1 MVNKKI
7 SQLEEK
13 TDLLLD
19 DEFPFIRKQGN
30 NYINYKVKK
39 DKLSPIIPNATS
51 DVSGIIKLT
60 GDLGGTSVNPT
71 VPGLNLKANINS
83 PNFTGNPTAVTP
95 SLLDNSTK
103 LATTAFVNNF
113 VPIASSSS
121 AGKVKIGSGIPITSD
136 GTISSFK
143 HTNRIYVNK
152 QGADSNDGRSP
163 STALSTIKAA
173 ARLAASTSQIESIYV
188 ESGEYLEDNPIYLPP
203 GTAVIGDNL
212 RRTILKPLNEGRD
225 FFWWS
230 SGCYVNYLV
239 FQDYYFG
246 GYGLLDTSS
255 QSVERELSSTALNLK
270 VFSGHT
276 LQRLPGVYKDAS
288 GLITFQRQSIINNS
302 YSQMLTQ
309 NPGLGILGGG
319 EITCKRD
326 IGYIVDAVASDLKA
340 GGNVNSIKA
349 GIAYRD
355 QNGDLIS
362 TIVNEV
368 NQTKQAFNAART
380 LCKSAIMTVP
390 SGYPTTVDTTNPG
403 ACTQVSDTIDN
414 LFDLIIS
421 LIDGGDVPE
430 YNSGVSYLLI
440 DQEWIEILDI
450 QENDITIADSG
461 KRGINNPINGENTD
475 ATKHINGAV
484 ISQGGRAFRYAVAF
498 PDQDGFWG
506 KGRIAISGLNVTGTN
521 TKFTKELF
529 VGWFLQVGANKYKI
543 TAINSDTSI
552 TIDSTATLTGKAYKI
567 IPKKEQIFLSPYIQ
581 NCSNISVLGKAVY
594 NSEIQEYE
602 ASKTRAGGMLI
613 DNAQLDIKSP
623 VPSNVADAF
632 TQIAFGAIGFHHK
645 NDGYAQ
651 LVSVF
656 QVFNGAG
663 VLCESGGYSS
673 VTNSAT
679 NFGKLGL
686 VSIGY
691 SKKAIPSFANGSIV
705 SVENVTKAIFNNTP
719 SSIVSSSLVNQNNKI
734 KAVINVNINDISKFE
749 AGQTIS
755 IANHTSTPSITGSYS
770 ISKVNFT
777 DNTIEINTNIN
788 APSTIVNGEATGAIT
803 ITSGKLETVV
813 TASGF
818 LENPLVNY
826 VVKIFEGNTQIQLP
840 SNGIDFIVNEVIQR
854 LEGNLCKFTLQNVI
868 EWNTT
873 QLATLANKKI
883 ELRSPSTVN
892 SSGHTFE
899 FVGAGTNYTALP
911 INGGRTDK
919 NKQTVEINAGKC
931 YVSGTDQDGNFTVGN
946 YFNVD
951 LRTGKVTF
959 TGKVSL
965 GVLDQLELLNSP
977 GVPVNKFVTTIRPQN
992 STENNALATEKAVYN
1007 FVATNLGSLFNKQP
1021 TTSGGTSSSQNQLV
1035 MLNQEGIVDPSMIR
1049 IPAVNTYTVNSQ
1061 QERLVNSINGVNL
1074 KVGDYVLQLNPTP
1087 ATKYLLTA
1095 LPATTAANW
1104 SLASTESFDASAI
1117 VSGLISTPR
1126 LGGGIANN
1134 TTFLNGANTW
1144 QPVVTQLQSSTN
1156 SPILVG
1162 AANNTTPVLNGQ
1174 AGSLEIDIQKVA
1186 YSTGQSSGSSSLG
1199 VASFT
1204 FADFAINSNTVSI
1217 KDKLRS
1223 VVTPLSFD
1231 AGSGILS
1238 IPEANSTQSGFLS
1251 SAKWSDFENKL
1262 NRNSNLSDLQ
1272 NVQTAKTNLGLN
1284 NVDNTSDI
1292 NKPISTATQTAIN
1305 SLNNTALAYSIA
1317 LG

>member
-1 MVNKKI
+1 MAVI
-7 SQLEEK
+7 PG
-13 TDLLLD
+13 T
-19 DEFPFIRKQGN
+19 IR
-30 NYINYKVKK
+30 
-39 DKLSPIIPNATS
+39 
-51 DVSGIIKLT
+51 LT
-60 GDLGGTSVNPT
+60 GAIAPNDSQDRYPTHFAKYGKGGYYSVANLAERDAIPPERLEDGLQVYVLDEDKTYLYKDNSWEISSLTLQAANPNVLGG
-71 VPGLNLKANINS
+71 
-83 PNFTGNPTAVTP
+83 
-95 SLLDNSTK
+95 
-103 LATTAFVNNF
+103 
-113 VPIASSSS
+113 
-121 AGKVKIGSGIPITSD
+121 VKIGSGVQITED

-143 HTNRIYVNK
+143 YSNRIYVSP
-152 QGADSNDGRSP
+152 QGSDSNDGRSP
-163 STALSTIKAA
+163 ETALRTIKAA
-173 ARLAASTSQIESIYV
+173 ARLATTTTEVESIYV
-188 ESGEYLEDNPIYLPP
+188 GTGEFLEDNPIYLPP

-246 GYGLLDTSS
+246 GYGLLDTAN
-255 QSVERELSSTALNLK
+255 QPLERELSATALSFNL
-270 VFSGHT
+270 FPGHT

-288 GLITFQRQSIINNS
+288 GLITFQRLSIINNA
-302 YSQMLTQ
+302 YSQMLAQ
-309 NPGLGILGGG
+309 NPGLVIPGGG
-319 EITCKRD
+319 ETTCKRD
-326 IGYIVDAVASDLKA
+326 IGFIVDAIANDLKA

-355 QNGDLIS
+355 ANRDLIS

-368 NQTKQAFNAART
+368 VQTKQAFNAART
-380 LCKSAIMTVP
+380 LCKTAIMTVP
-390 SGYPTTVDTTNPG
+390 DEYPTTVDTTNPG
-403 ACTQVSDTIDN
+403 ACTQVSNTIDS

-430 YNSGVSYLLI
+430 YNSGASYVLI

-450 QENDITIADSG
+450 QNNTITIADSG
-461 KRGINNPINGENTD
+461 KRGINNPITGENTD
-475 ATKHINGAV
+475 AEKHINGAV
-484 ISQGGRAFRYAVAF
+484 VSQGGRAFRYTVAF
-498 PDQDGFWG
+498 PDQAGFWG
-506 KGRIAISGLNVTGTN
+506 KGRISINGTQVTGTN

-529 VGWFLQVGANKYKI
+529 VGWFFQLGTTKYQV
-543 TAINSDTSI
+543 TAINSDTSA
-552 TIDSTATLTGKAYKI
+552 TIVQSNTNLVGKAYKV

-594 NSEIQEYE
+594 NTVTQEYE
-602 ASKTRAGGMLI
+602 ADKTRAGGMLI

-679 NFGKLGL
+679 NFGDLGL
-686 VSIGY
+686 VAVGFSN
-691 SKKAIPSFANGSIV
+691 KAVPSFSNGSIV
-705 SVENVTKAIFNNTP
+705 SAQNLTKPVFNNTP
-719 SSIVSSSLVNQNNKI
+719 SSIVSTSLVNQDNKI
-734 KAVINVNINDISKFE
+734 RAIISVNINDISKFE

-755 IANHTSTPSITGSYS
+755 IVSHTSTPAINGSYS
-770 ISKVNFT
+770 IAKVNFT
-777 DNTIEINTNIN
+777 DNTIEVNTNIN
-788 APSTIVNGEATGAIT
+788 APSTIVNGGATGTII
-803 ITSGKLETVV
+803 ITSGKLETLV
-813 TASGF
+813 TVSGF
-818 LENPLVNY
+818 LENPLANY
-826 VVKIFEGNTQIQLP
+826 VIKVFNENTEVALP
-840 SNGIDFIVNEVIQR
+840 TNGIEFVVNEVTQR

-868 EWNTT
+868 PWNTT
-873 QLATLANKKI
+873 QLETLANKKI
-883 ELRSPSTVN
+883 ELRAPSTVN

-919 NKQTVEINAGKC
+919 NKQTVEINSGKC

-959 TGKVSL
+959 TGRVSL

-977 GVPVNKFVTTIRPQN
+977 GVPVNKFVTSIRPQN
-992 STENNALATEKAVYN
+992 STENTALATEKAVYN

-1021 TTSGGTSSSQNQLV
+1021 TTSGGTSASQNQLV

-1049 IPAVNTYTVNSQ
+1049 IPAVNTYTVNNQ
-1061 QERLVNSINGVNL
+1061 QARLVNSINGVTL
-1074 KVGDYVLQLNPTP
+1074 KIGDYVLQLNPAP

-1095 LPATTAANW
+1095 LPATNAANW
-1104 SLASTESFDASAI
+1104 SLAATDIFDASAI

-1144 QPVVTQLQSSTN
+1144 QPVVTQLQSSVN

-1174 AGSLEIDIQKVA
+1174 AGSLEVDIQKVS

-1199 VASFT
+1199 VASFA
-1204 FADFAINSNTVSI
+1204 FADFAISNNTVSI

-1231 AGSGILS
+1231 AGTGVLS
-1238 IPEANSTQSGFLS
+1238 LPQASSSQSGFLS
-1251 SAKWSDFENKL
+1251 ASDWANFN
-1262 NRNSNLSDLQ
+1262 NSLSKALNLSDLS
-1272 NVQTAKTNLGLN
+1272 NVTTARTNLGVYSRTE
-1284 NVDNTSDI
+1284 VDNTI
-1292 NKPISTATQTAIN
+1292 K
-1305 SLNNTALAYSIA
+1305 SLETKALAYSIA
-1317 LG
+1317 LGTS